1 MSADDPFSFLDHNNT
16 ERKPPKK
23 AHWREK
29 LFSKDRRNKGP
40 DDQQIE
46 AFLAPARSKSVS
58 YGAPSAAAASRG
70 LPTPR
75 LDVSQ
80 RFPSSQE
87 LSNTSPTT
95 HPASATELYSSV
107 NFPKPQKKR
116 NGKTLKVKFSD
127 KVPELIGEGGDESEV
142 PTMEISLHRNTRH
155 NGGPSGGSTDA
166 APSLPQLQLDTSFGD
181 GHKGITRQKT
191 RHRKDVNVNEDEDE
205 DTGNRKPLLIQNA
218 QDSDFLMSLNLGD
231 KGSRLSFRASPES
244 NSFAQRVRDKMQAE
258 EGRALQQ
265 HRFDEPTSPSKEET
279 RPDSPSSAYDDTPPL
294 SETETTPPSNSL
306 RSPVSDTQGGQYS
319 ALPPAY
325 QAGSN
330 AQNRSPTKSLPSIPS
345 DSPLDRLS
353 QQLTSGELRDSPKS
367 NPQPPKMSLRAVAN
381 QINDTAFIELKKY
394 VAQYEILIRR
404 SAENV
409 KPLMETSLA
418 EWMRAAVWWFL
429 RGKKRLEAYARASR
443 PSSSSG
449 RPARRTS
456 PDDARQAVVDL
467 GKSLWILDNI
477 VTQHPEVT
485 RYGAMSVDALLA
497 VVNTT
502 GDRQLADLL
511 ALHQVL
517 LNHLR
522 SLAMSIKRNNIIST
536 IGTEDEAANRG
547 DMSVW
552 VRYPFFAPDVSAV
565 LSGTASRSMLIDRSG
580 KSPDL
585 VNMMPLGDTNRLFSY
600 GNMFVDVFVSSNED
614 DADQQFSIPCVLSIV
629 RDRGDWYVFAA
640 ITSQSELVNIMIQS
654 DRKKGPTWENVEW
667 QVRSHSMRVKLP
679 RGFELDVNFQEED
692 FKTLWNIVQYTMK
705 TEESLQPEAGE
716 NMVFESTLKMFHYMD
731 PGSQKAF
738 PAEPVERC
746 RLRLFERSVTVTEG
760 TGQRSIH
767 QGHRL
772 TVLTSPKIKTLS
784 NIRHLLGHK
793 EPIVFGLLR
802 GEDGAPA
809 LLVKVKEDG
818 RTRSMLMTFQD
829 DEERSAIHSILLG
842 TLPGEAETKT
852 PDIPIRAYSIEQPAD
867 RFTGKPAKTHLQFP
881 AGSVSVIDQE
891 HRMVDHGYGP
901 TILSEHLRAFVAT
914 EWGSATDR
922 INLAPG
928 ELKLGLDINNRTG
941 LSLFRPGQQ
950 DLTLSLADNLTS
962 PDMPDSLATFMQLAT
977 TKPTVRRFDFATVKD
992 LHAFQEAV
1000 TGFRVLFDSVAS
1012 SFTISRRRMVVPI
1025 TKKWEANMARIQIVQ
1040 QEKVVQLL
1048 AYLND
1053 FPYGK
1058 CMNFVLKSTDMLEN
1072 FGRAGKFGVKIV
1084 DAKFALPKNDND
1096 PASDYLCLDMP
1107 EYPMEHDDI
1116 SIAFD
1121 SEADRT
1127 NFQTAAPGSVR
1138 EASRMSSLR
1147 R

>member
-1 MSADDPFSFLDHNNT
+1 MSADDPFSFIDNNNT

-58 YGAPSAAAASRG
+58 YGAPPAAAGSRG

-95 HPASATELYSSV
+95 HPASATDVYSSV
-107 NFPKPQKKR
+107 NFPKPPKKR
-116 NGKTLKVKFSD
+116 NGKALRVKFSD
-127 KVPELIGEGGDESEV
+127 KGPDLIGEGGDESEV
-142 PTMEISLHRNTRH
+142 PTMEISLHRNSRHTR
-155 NGGPSGGSTDA
+155 GPSGGSTDA

-181 GHKGITRQKT
+181 GHRGITRQKT
-191 RHRKDVNVNEDEDE
+191 RHRKDVNDDADQ
-205 DTGNRKPLLIQNA
+205 DTTKPKPLLIQNA

-265 HRFDEPTSPSKEET
+265 HRYDGPTSPSKENPGQRQAADD
-279 RPDSPSSAYDDTPPL
+279 RPDSPSSAYDTPPL

-306 RSPVSDTQGGQYS
+306 RSPVSDVQGSQFS
-319 ALPPAY
+319 ALPPGIG
-325 QAGSN
+325 AGTN

-353 QQLTSGELRDSPKS
+353 QQLSTREILESSPKS
-367 NPQPPKMSLRAVAN
+367 NAQPPKMSLRAVAN
-381 QINDTAFIELKKY
+381 QIGDTAFTELKAY
-394 VAQYEILIRR
+394 VAQYEDLIWR
-404 SAENV
+404 SAESV

-429 RGKKRLEAYARASR
+429 RGKKRLEVYARASR

-456 PDDARQAVVDL
+456 PDEARQAVVDL
-467 GKSLWILDNI
+467 GKSLWILENI
-477 VTQHPEVT
+477 VSKHPETT
-485 RYGAMSVDALLA
+485 RYGAMGVEALLA
-497 VVNTT
+497 VASTT
-502 GDRQLADLL
+502 GDRLLADLL
-511 ALHQVL
+511 ALHQAL

-536 IGTEDEAANRG
+536 IGTDGEAASRG
-547 DMSVW
+547 DMSIW

-565 LSGTASRSMLIDRSG
+565 LSGTASRSMLIDQSG

-585 VNMMPLGDTNRLFSY
+585 VHLMPLGDTTRFFSY
-600 GNMFVDVFVSSNED
+600 GSMFVDVYVSSSDD

-640 ITSQSELVNIMIQS
+640 ITSQSELVNVMIQS
-654 DRKKGPTWENVEW
+654 DRKKGPTWESVDW

-679 RGFELDVNFQEED
+679 RGFELDVSFQEED

-705 TEESLQPEAGE
+705 TEDSLQPEAGE
-716 NMVFESTLKMFHYMD
+716 SVVFESTLKMFHYMD

-746 RLRLFERSVTVTEG
+746 RLRLFERSITVTEG

-767 QGHRL
+767 QGHRI

-784 NIRHLLGHK
+784 NIRHLLGFK

-809 LLVKVKEDG
+809 LLIKVKEDG

-842 TLPGEAETKT
+842 TMPQETEVKT
-852 PDIPIRAYSIEQPAD
+852 SDIPIRAYSIEQPAD
-867 RFTGKPAKTHLQFP
+867 RHTGKPTKTHLQFP

-891 HRMVDHGYGP
+891 HRLVDHGYGP

-922 INLAPG
+922 LNLGPG

-962 PDMPDSLATFMQLAT
+962 PDMPDSLANFMKLAT

-992 LHAFQEAV
+992 LHAFQAAV
-1000 TGFRVLFDSVAS
+1000 TGFKVLFDSVAS

-1053 FPYGK
+1053 FHYGK
-1058 CMNFVLKSTDMLEN
+1058 CMNFVLKGTDMLEN

-1096 PASDYLCLDMP
+1096 PASDFLCLDMP
-1107 EYPMEHDDI
+1107 EYPIEHDDI

-1121 SEADRT
+1121 SEAGMFSSPT
-1127 NFQTAAPGSVR
+1127 Y
-1138 EASRMSSLR
+1138 ASCH
-1147 R
+1147 